1 MQIIIVGC
9 GKMGSSV
16 AVQLVAEGHRVTIV
30 DQSESVIEQISNT
43 QDVIGYV
50 GNGAVFSVLE
60 SAGAKDADLLLAL
73 TESDELNLLSCLI
86 AHKIGAKHTV
96 ARVRNPEYAAHMY
109 QISDDLGLS
118 MTVNPDRQAAEEIAR
133 VLRFPAAMHV
143 ELFANG
149 RVELVSSK
157 LPEKSILNGVPLYE
171 LPQKLGGKVLICA
184 VERGGV
190 YTIPGGSFVL
200 RGGDTLYLDGG
211 APREVAKTLRKAG
224 VLANPVRSVMIA
236 GGGRISYYLAQELL
250 KSNLSVKIIER
261 SRDRAR
267 VMAEQLPDAVV
278 LNGDVTDH
286 DLLQEEGIG
295 STDAFVALTGLDEG
309 NILSALYAKHRNVS
323 KVIAKVNN
331 DSLETLI
338 KDVSLDSV
346 VSPKRVATNRI
357 LRYVRSREA
366 SADQGEIRG
375 LYKIADGSIEVLE
388 FLASAENRNLLD
400 IPLKDLRTKKHILI
414 ACIVRNGKAIIP
426 GGMDCIEAGDIV
438 MVVTEQR
445 LMNDLGDI
453 MEETK

>member
-1 MQIIIVGC
+1 MQIIVVGC
-9 GKMGSSV
+9 GKMGSSL

-30 DQSESVIEQISNT
+30 DRSESVIEQISNT

-60 SAGAKDADLLLAL
+60 SAGAKEADLLLAL

-86 AHKIGAKHTV
+86 AHKIGAKHTI

-109 QISDDLGLS
+109 EISEDLGLS

-149 RVELVSSK
+149 RVELVSAK
-157 LPEKSILNGVPLYE
+157 LPEKSVLGGIPLYE
-171 LPQKLGGKVLICA
+171 LPQKFGSKVLICA
-184 VERGGV
+184 VERGGT

-200 RGGDTLYLDGG
+200 QGGDTLYLTG

-224 VLANPVRSVMIA
+224 ILANPVRSVMIG
-236 GGGRISYYLAQELL
+236 GGGRISYYLAQELC
-250 KSNLSVKIIER
+250 KSNLSVKIVEH
-261 SRDRAR
+261 SKERAR
-267 VMAEQLPDAVV
+267 QMAELLPDAVV

-286 DLLQEEGIG
+286 ELLQEEGIE

-309 NILSALYAKHRNVS
+309 NILSALYAKHRKVS

-331 DSLETLI
+331 DSLETLV
-338 KDVSLDSV
+338 KDVALDSV
-346 VSPKRVATNRI
+346 ISPKGIATNQI
-357 LRYVRSREA
+357 LRYVRAREA
-366 SADQGEIRG
+366 SAGHGEIRG

-388 FLASAENRNLLD
+388 FLASDENVSLLN
-400 IPLKDLRTKKHILI
+400 IPLKDLKTKKHILI

-426 GGMDCIEAGDIV
+426 GGMDSIQAGDIV

-453 MEETK
+453 MEDVR

>member
-1 MQIIIVGC
+1 MQIIVVGC
-9 GKMGSSV
+9 GKMGQSI
-16 AVQLVAEGHRVTIV
+16 AVQLVEEGHRVTIV
-30 DQSESVIEQISNT
+30 DQSEAVIEQISNT

-60 SAGAKDADLLLAL
+60 SAGAKDADLMLAL

-86 AHKIGAKHTV
+86 AHKIGAKHTI

-118 MTVNPDRQAAEEIAR
+118 MTVNPDKQAAEEIAR
-133 VLRFPAAMHV
+133 ILRFPAAMHV

-149 RVELVSSK
+149 RVELVSAR

-184 VERGGV
+184 VERNGT

-200 RGGDTLYLDGG
+200 QGSDTLYLTG

-224 VLANPVRSVMIA
+224 VLANPVRSVIIG

-250 KSNLSVKIIER
+250 KSNITVKIIER
-261 SRDRAR
+261 SHERAR
-267 VMAEQLPDAVV
+267 AMAEQLPDAVV

-286 DLLQEEGIG
+286 ELLQEEGIE

-309 NILSALYAKHRNVS
+309 NILSALYAKRRSVS

-331 DSLETLI
+331 DSLETLV
-338 KDVSLDSV
+338 KDVALESV
-346 VSPKRVATNRI
+346 ISPKRVATNRI

-366 SADQGEIRG
+366 GAEQGEIRG

-388 FLASAENRNLLD
+388 FVANPENRNLLD
-400 IPLKDLRTKKHILI
+400 IPLKDLKTKKHILI

-426 GGMDCIEAGDIV
+426 GGMDCIQAGDTV

>member
-1 MQIIIVGC
+1 MQIMIVGC
-9 GKMGSSV
+9 GKMGSTL
-16 AVQLVAEGHRVTIV
+16 AVQLVKEGHRVTVV
-30 DQSESVIEQISNT
+30 DKSESVIEQISNT

-60 SAGAKDADLLLAL
+60 EAGAKDTDLLLAM
-73 TESDELNLLSCLI
+73 TTSDEINLLSCLI
-86 AHKIGAKHTV
+86 AHKIGAKHTI
-96 ARVRNPEYAAHMY
+96 ARVRDPEYANNMY
-109 QISDDLGLS
+109 RISDDLGLS

-133 VLRFPAAMHV
+133 VLRFPAATHIELFARGHV
-143 ELFANG
+143 ELVTC
-149 RVELVSSK
+149 R
-157 LPEKSILNGVPLYE
+157 LPEKSVINGIPLYE
-171 LPQKLGGKVLICA
+171 LPQKLGVKVLICA
-184 VERGGV
+184 VERNGAL
-190 YTIPGGSFVL
+190 TIPSGGFTLS
-200 RGGDTLYLDGG
+200 GGDVLYVTG
-211 APREVAKTLRKAG
+211 APREVAKALRKAG
-224 VLANPVRSVMIA
+224 VIANPVRSVILG

-261 SRDRAR
+261 SRDAAHNI
-267 VMAEQLPDAVV
+267 AELLPDAVV
-278 LNGDVTDH
+278 INGDVTDH
-286 DLLQEEGIG
+286 DLMQEEGIERA
-295 STDAFVALTGLDEG
+295 DAFVALTGLDEG

>member
-1 MQIIIVGC
+1 MQIIVVGC
-9 GKMGSSV
+9 GKMGQSI

-30 DQSESVIEQISNT
+30 DQSEAVIEQISNT

-60 SAGAKDADLLLAL
+60 SAGAKDADLMLAL

-133 VLRFPAAMHV
+133 ILRFPAAMHV

-149 RVELVSSK
+149 RVELVSAR

-184 VERGGV
+184 VERGGT

-200 RGGDTLYLDGG
+200 QGSDTLYLTG

-224 VLANPVRSVMIA
+224 VLANPVRSVIIG

-250 KSNLSVKIIER
+250 KSNISVKIE
-261 SRDRAR
+261 
-267 VMAEQLPDAVV
+267 
-278 LNGDVTDH
+278 
-286 DLLQEEGIG
+286 LLQEEGIE

-309 NILSALYAKHRNVS
+309 NILSALYAKRRSVS

-331 DSLETLI
+331 DSLETLV
-338 KDVSLDSV
+338 KDVALESV
-346 VSPKRVATNRI
+346 ISPKRVATNRI

-366 SADQGEIRG
+366 GAEKGEIRG

-388 FLASAENRNLLD
+388 FVANPENRNLLD
-400 IPLKDLRTKKHILI
+400 IPLKDLKTKKHILI

-426 GGMDCIEAGDIV
+426 GGTDCIQAGDTV

-453 MEETK
+453 MEEAK